1 MREETILQKMCARD
15 PAGLEALMDRYLPY
29 VSAIVWNIL
38 RDCMSPEDCEETAS
52 DVFLAAWEQA
62 GDLQPG
68 RLGPGGRPAPRPG
81 KGVAGGGSAA

>member
-52 DVFLAAWEQA
+52 DVFLAAWARRTTCAQA
-62 GDLQPG
+62 
-68 RLGPGGRPAPRPG
+68 R
-81 KGVAGGGSAA
+81 